1 MKIRH
6 SPEKIE
12 TVLKDMKGKST
23 KEQFDILLSACPE
36 MTHGEVQKVFLEISR
51 KTKDMADAG
60 RKEAERIIPGSE
72 VMEYVPGFVHLK
84 LALAEPRPG
93 ETPQEAGA
101 RYSMLR
107 KLQESNR
114 LEANAFFENF

>member
-12 TVLKDMKGKST
+12 SVLKSMKGKST

-36 MTHGEVQKVFLEISR
+36 MTHGEVQKIFLEISR

-60 RKEAERIIPGSE
+60 KKEAERIIPGNE
-72 VMEYVPGFVHLK
+72 IMEYVPGFVHLK
-84 LALAEPRPG
+84 HALAQSQPNESAM
-93 ETPQEAGA
+93 EA
-101 RYSMLR
+101 
-107 KLQESNR
+107 
-114 LEANAFFENF
+114 